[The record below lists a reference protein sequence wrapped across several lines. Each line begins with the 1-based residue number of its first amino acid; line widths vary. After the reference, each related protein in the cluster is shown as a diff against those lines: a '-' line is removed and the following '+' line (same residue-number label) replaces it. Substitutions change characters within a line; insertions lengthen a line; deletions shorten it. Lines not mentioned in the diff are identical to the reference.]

1 MNTYRRSMAV
11 RPPQQDGDEPES
23 LEFGIAALDARL
35 SEVDLSFPA
44 AADDVVRALDNAE
57 IPYDAS
63 GNSVAIEEA
72 LSNVPHSEFESESQ
86 LLDVLHPVFEEYRQS
101 TSGSILGQL
110 RALLP
115 F

>member
-1 MNTYRRSMAV
+1 MAV
-11 RPPQQDGDEPES
+11 RPPQQGGDEPES

-35 SEVDLSFPA
+35 SEVDLEFPA
-44 AADDVVRALDNAE
+44 TADDVVQALDNAE

-63 GNSVAIEEA
+63 GNSVAMDEA
-72 LSNVPHSEFESESQ
+72 LSNLRRSKFDSESQ
-86 LLDVLHPVFEEYRQS
+86 LLDLLHPVFEEYRQS